1 MRWTWISGITV
12 FQLLVDWLLRLY
24 RDVVFAQWETERI
37 AFLNGADVFLAKG
50 MFEAFYGPGALLL
63 TGSLSTDV
71 PVLRTVAFACTLLV
85 LAGSIFRHLPY
96 GLLVLALGTKLAI
109 AVFTAWIE
117 PFLSVGNILSGS
129 LIDQMI
135 ALRPFF
141 GAGPAP
147 ILSAVVGIPAM
158 IASTFI
164 CFMARSAMK
173 DRLGSDRERGVS

>member
-12 FQLLVDWLLRLY
+12 FQLVVDWLLRLY
-24 RDVVFAQWETERI
+24 RETVFAEWEAQRI

-71 PVLRTVAFACTLLV
+71 PLLRTVALGCTVFV
-85 LAGSIFRHLPY
+85 LAGSVFRFVPY
-96 GLLVLALGTKLAI
+96 RLLVFALGAKLAI

-117 PFLSVGNILSGS
+117 PFLSIGNIFSGS

-173 DRLGSDRERGVS
+173 DRLESDRE

>member
-12 FQLLVDWLLRLY
+12 FQLVVDWLLRLY
-24 RDVVFAQWETERI
+24 RDMVFAQWETQRI
-37 AFLNGADVFLAKG
+37 SFLHGADVFLARG

-71 PVLRTVAFACTLLV
+71 PLLRTVAYGCTVFV
-85 LAGSIFRHLPY
+85 LAGSVFRHLPY
-96 GLLVLALGTKLAI
+96 GLLVLALGAKLFI

-117 PFLSVGNILSGS
+117 PFLNIGDIFTGS
-129 LIDQMI
+129 LLDQMI

-147 ILSAVVGIPAM
+147 ILSAVIGIPAM

-173 DRLGSDRERGVS
+173 DRLMADRQ

>member
-12 FQLLVDWLLRLY
+12 FQLLADWLLRLY
-24 RDVVFAQWETERI
+24 RETVFAEWETQKI
-37 AFLNGADVFLAKG
+37 AFLHGADVFLAKG

-71 PVLRTVAFACTLLV
+71 PSLRTVAYVCTVFV
-85 LAGSIFRHLPY
+85 LAGSVFRSLPY
-96 GLLVLALGTKLAI
+96 GLLRLALGIKLAI

-117 PFLSVGNILSGS
+117 PFLSIGNIFSGS

-135 ALRPFF
+135 AMRPFF

-173 DRLGSDRERGVS
+173 DRLAADRA